1 MFRLWCSLQAHLL
14 QMIQSQASRVFH
26 QWALDEE
33 WGLTS
38 NSAETRNECNRAG
51 RNSPDLELDAK
62 QAIIYY
68 PVFPYVQVYIDI
80 ILFGIGPHAFPIRQS
95 DAIKRLLIKFMN
107 RDIVPKNK
115 RNRKK
120 KKMNSS
126 HNNLKAIVTLLLY
139 IMSPLHIQTHPWAI
153 QSWIKKFRA
162 FEK

>member
-1 MFRLWCSLQAHLL
+1 MNVTGLEGIHL
-14 QMIQSQASRVFH
+14 I
-26 QWALDEE
+26 W
-33 WGLTS
+33 
-38 NSAETRNECNRAG
+38 N
-51 RNSPDLELDAK
+51 LDAK
-62 QAIIYY
+62 QGIIYY

-80 ILFGIGPHAFPIRQS
+80 ILFGIRPHAFPIRQS

-139 IMSPLHIQTHPWAI
+139 IMSPLHIRTHP
-153 QSWIKKFRA
+153 
-162 FEK
+162 